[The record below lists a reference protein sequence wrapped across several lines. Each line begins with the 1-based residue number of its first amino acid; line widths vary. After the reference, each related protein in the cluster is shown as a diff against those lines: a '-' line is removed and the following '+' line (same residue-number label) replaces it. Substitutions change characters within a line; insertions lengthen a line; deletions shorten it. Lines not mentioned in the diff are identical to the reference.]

1 MKINGQTIEKG
12 KITYVNL
19 NVAKL
24 PTHTLIDIPVCV
36 YRSKKDGPVLLLTAG
51 IHGDELN
58 GIEIIRNLI
67 VSKSIRP
74 SIGTVIAVPI
84 VNVFGFLHNER
95 YLPDG
100 KDLNRCFPGK
110 PNGSLASRIAYTL
123 MKEVLP
129 IVDLG
134 VDFHTGGASR
144 SNFPQI
150 RCEFS
155 KRKSLE
161 LAKAFSPPMILN
173 SKQLMGSFRREAY
186 KKGKHILV
194 FEGGESLRFD
204 DYSIGQGI
212 RGVKKLMSHLGM
224 KKYKVSKKRKKPVI
238 LPSST
243 WIRARISGLFRSY
256 IEYGDFVKK
265 GQVIASLTDPFGE
278 AEVEVKVKNDGYII
292 GVNKHP
298 VVNKG
303 DAIVNLG
310 AE

>member
-1 MKINGQTIEKG
+1 
-12 KITYVNL
+12 
-19 NVAKL
+19 
-24 PTHTLIDIPVCV
+24 
-36 YRSKKDGPVLLLTAG
+36 
-51 IHGDELN
+51 
-58 GIEIIRNLI
+58 
-67 VSKSIRP
+67 
-74 SIGTVIAVPI
+74 
-84 VNVFGFLHNER
+84 
-95 YLPDG
+95 
-100 KDLNRCFPGK
+100 
-110 PNGSLASRIAYTL
+110 
-123 MKEVLP
+123 
-129 IVDLG
+129 
-134 VDFHTGGASR
+134 
-144 SNFPQI
+144 
-150 RCEFS
+150 
-155 KRKSLE
+155 
-161 LAKAFSPPMILN
+161 MILN
-173 SKQLMGSFRREAY
+173 SKQLMGSFRKEAY
-186 KKGKHILV
+186 RKGKHILV

-238 LPSST
+238 LTSST

-278 AEVEVKVKNDGYII
+278 AEVEVKVKNDGHII